1 MDAAQF
7 PSPPFGGEGGARCRR
22 QWEGEGAQP
31 HSTAPCPLPPICC
44 NARQMDKAPMLKT
57 SEKPAPKI
65 GIAFGSGV
73 ARGWSHIGVLRRLRE
88 HGLEPDIIS
97 GTSIGALVGGCYAAG
112 KLDEL
117 EDFARSLSG
126 RGIFKFMDIRFNGSA
141 LFGGTKLV
149 SRMQEHL
156 EDRTI
161 EGLNKKF
168 VAVATDMNTGHEVWL
183 KNGSLIEAIRASY
196 ALPGVFEP
204 VLNDGRWLIDGALV
218 NPVPISVCRA
228 FDARLV
234 IAVNLNLDAFGMS
247 SALNYLRLE
256 EEMEAQ
262 REQEEERARELM
274 EAEEEEFF
282 EDDEDGRSVRQMIAG
297 RLRRIRNSDRT
308 LLQQLFKREAKA
320 GPGLTTVMTSSL
332 NIVQDRLTR
341 ARMAA
346 DPPDIVIEPDVGH
359 INLVDFDKADE
370 LITRGAE
377 AADRA
382 MPFIERALEQM
393 G

>member
-1 MDAAQF
+1 
-7 PSPPFGGEGGARCRR
+7 
-22 QWEGEGAQP
+22 
-31 HSTAPCPLPPICC
+31 
-44 NARQMDKAPMLKT
+44 MDKAPMLKT

-117 EDFARSLSG
+117 EDFARSLTG
-126 RGIFKFMDIRFNGSA
+126 RGLFKFMDLRFNGSA
-141 LFGGTKLV
+141 LFGGTRLV
-149 SRMQEHL
+149 SRMREHL

-161 EGLNKKF
+161 EGLEKKF

-204 VLNDGRWLIDGALV
+204 VMSDGRWLIDGALV

-247 SALNYLRLE
+247 SALNYFRLE

-262 REQEEERARELM
+262 RAREEERARALLEA
-274 EAEEEEFF
+274 EAEEGYFEED
-282 EDDEDGRSVRQMIAG
+282 EDDVSVREMIAG

-308 LLQQLFKREAKA
+308 LLQQLFRREAKA
-320 GPGLTTVMTSSL
+320 GPGLTTVMTNSL

-341 ARMAA
+341 SRMAA

-359 INLVDFDKADE
+359 INLVDFDKAEE
-370 LITRGAE
+370 LIARGSE
-377 AADRA
+377 AVDRA
-382 MPFIERALEQM
+382 MPFIDRALEQM

>member
-1 MDAAQF
+1 
-7 PSPPFGGEGGARCRR
+7 
-22 QWEGEGAQP
+22 
-31 HSTAPCPLPPICC
+31 
-44 NARQMDKAPMLKT
+44 MLKT
-57 SEKPAPKI
+57 SQKPATKI

-97 GTSIGALVGGCYAAG
+97 GTSIGALVGGCYAAD

-117 EDFARSLSG
+117 EDFARSLTG
-126 RGIFKFMDIRFNGSA
+126 RGLFKFMDIRFNGSA
-141 LFGGTKLV
+141 LFGGTKLT
-149 SRMQEHL
+149 SRMGEHL
-156 EDRTI
+156 EDTQI
-161 EGLNKKF
+161 EDLKKKF

-204 VLNDGRWLIDGALV
+204 VMNDGRWLIDGALV

-247 SALNYLRLE
+247 SALNYFRLE

-262 REQEEERARELM
+262 REQEEERAREL
-274 EAEEEEFF
+274 ELAQKEEEAGYLEN
-282 EDDEDGRSVRQMIAG
+282 EGDDRSVREMIAG
-297 RLRRIRNSDRT
+297 RLRRIRDSDRT
-308 LLQQLFKREAKA
+308 LLQQLFRREARS
-320 GPGLTTVMTSSL
+320 GPGLTTVMTHSL

-341 ARMAA
+341 SRMAA

-370 LITRGAE
+370 LIERGAE

-382 MPFIERALEQM
+382 MPFITRALEQM